1 MASQASRQGDSP
13 WGSLLSVQTELR
25 KLAYA
30 LAGLC
35 MLLAAVAGAT
45 DFYVSP
51 TAGAGGN
58 GSLNNP
64 WKLQTALD
72 HPSVVQPGDTIWLR
86 GGTYNSPPYTS
97 TLVGTSA
104 APIIVR
110 QYPGERA
117 IIDGNYDGDLPTLTI
132 LGKYAWFW
140 GFEIFNSD
148 PTRFTQDGD
157 NPPRRGPGVHLSRD
171 GTRLINMIV
180 HDTSQGVITGEDATD
195 ARIYGSLFYYNGYD
209 SPDRGHGHG
218 IYAQN
223 LGSTPKPI
231 HDNIIFQQYGWGIH
245 AYGEGGHLD
254 NLDFQGNV
262 SFNNGGLSGG
272 YHANILVGGLQVTTN
287 PKLIANYTY
296 NTDHENKNDL
306 GYAAGCTSPQVKDNY
321 FASHEAIDINNCSS
335 LTITGNTFYGT
346 TSGFSPSAFPNNTYY
361 GQTRPTGVQVFVR
374 PNAYELGRA
383 HIVVYN
389 WDLDPAVTVDLS
401 SVLSPGASYVVRNAQ
416 NPFGAAVA
424 TGTYGGGPISL
435 PMTGLTPAAPVGASL
450 PPATGP
456 EFQVFLLTSTLG
468 PYEFFDVPASNI
480 FHDVIH
486 TLAANGVTAGCGNGN
501 FCPNDSVDRA
511 QMAVFLLKSKHGA
524 AYVPPAASG
533 DVFDDVPSNAF
544 AAAWIERL
552 AAEGIASGCGGG
564 NYCPNSAVTRA
575 QMAVFLLKALLG
587 STYAPPPA
595 TGNRFDDVPA
605 NAFAAAWIEDLADR
619 GITSGCGGG
628 NYCPGIPNTRAQM
641 AAFLVTTF
649 SLQ

>member
-1 MASQASRQGDSP
+1 MAA
-13 WGSLLSVQTELR
+13 R
-25 KLAYA
+25 KPIR
-30 LAGLC
+30 AGLF
-35 MLLAAVAGAT
+35 AAVSVLFTIAAGAT

-51 TAGAGGN
+51 NASAGGT
-58 GSLNNP
+58 GTLGNP
-64 WKLQTALD
+64 WQLQTALD
-72 HPSVVQPGDTIWLR
+72 HPAVVQPGDTIWLR
-86 GGTYNSPPYTS
+86 GGTYNSPPYTGK
-97 TLVGTSA
+97 LVGSSA
-104 APIIVR
+104 SPIIVR

-117 IIDGNYDGDLPTLTI
+117 ILDGNYNGNENTLTVK
-132 LGKYAWFW
+132 GSYAWYW

-148 PTRFTQDGD
+148 PTRWTNDGE
-157 NPPRRGPGVHLSRD
+157 NPPRRGEGIVQTGD
-171 GTRLINMIV
+171 GTRLINLIV
-180 HDTSQGVITGEDATD
+180 HDTSQGVITSETATD
-195 ARIYGSLFYYNGYD
+195 ARIYGCLLYYNGYD

-223 LGSTPKPI
+223 LGSTPKQI
-231 HDNIIFQQYGWGIH
+231 YDNIIFEQFGWGIH

-254 NLDFQGNV
+254 NFDFQGNI

-272 YHANILVGGLQVTTN
+272 YHANILVGGLQVATN

-296 NTDHENKNDL
+296 NTDHQNKNDL

-321 FASHEAIDINNCSS
+321 FASHEAIDVNNCSS
-335 LTITGNTFYGT
+335 MTITGNTFYGLI
-346 TSGFSPSAFPNNTYY
+346 SGFSQTGFPDNTYY
-361 GQTRPTGVQVFVR
+361 PNSNPPTGVKVFVR
-374 PNAYELGRA
+374 PNAYESGRA
-383 HIVVYN
+383 HIAVYN
-389 WDLDPAVTVDLS
+389 WDLDPSVSVDLS
-401 SVLSPGASYVVRNAQ
+401 SVLAPGASYVVRNAQ

-424 TGTYGGGPISL
+424 SGTYGGGSISL
-435 PMTGLTPAAPVGASL
+435 PMTGLSAAPPVGAAP

-456 EFQVFLLTSTLG
+456 EFQVFILTSTLG

-501 FCPNDSVDRA
+501 FCPNDSVNRA
-511 QMAVFLLKSKHGA
+511 QMAVFLLKSEHGA
-524 AYVPPAASG
+524 AYVPPAATGAVFG
-533 DVFDDVPSNAF
+533 DVPANAF

-564 NYCPNSAVTRA
+564 NFCPIASVTRA

-595 TGNRFDDVPA
+595 TGTRFTDVPA
-605 NAFAAAWIEDLADR
+605 NGFAASWIEDLADR
-619 GITSGCGGG
+619 GITSGCGNGK
-628 NYCPGIPNTRAQM
+628 YCPSSPNTRGQM